1 MTRDPIRRCLHVEH
15 WPEADQTAWNQAT
28 SAGHVL
34 DDDLGRGAAW
44 RSVTREKVRKGYGR
58 WLSFLISIDGLDPGK
73 APADRIVLKN
83 VKPYVLLL
91 QDQVG
96 SWTVWTYVVSLYLT
110 AKAFEPERDWRWL
123 YRITARLKVMR
134 QASRN
139 KLPKLR
145 PPEQIAAWA
154 YERLDTLQA
163 GSDRR
168 PTTVLQYC
176 DALLIAVLI
185 NCPLRLRNLV
195 MIRIGQHL
203 KWTGDAYRLDFI
215 PDEVKTDRYLSLPL
229 PAILTP
235 YIDTWIDEWRAVLLK
250 DLDIDALWIGIRG
263 DPIFERGIYQRI
275 CRTTKAAFGIA
286 INPHLFR
293 DIAVTSVVD
302 LTPENVGIT
311 APLLGHINP
320 KTTEEHYMH
329 ANQIKSG
336 RRYRDS
342 VATLREQLTQEF
354 GGPGP
359 RRGGL

>member
-1 MTRDPIRRCLHVEH
+1 MTRDPLRRCLHVEH
-15 WPEADQTAWNQAT
+15 WPETDQNAWNRAN

-58 WLSFLISIDGLDPGK
+58 WLSFLISNDGIDPGK
-73 APADRIVLKN
+73 APADRIVLENIKL
-83 VKPYVLLL
+83 YVILL
-91 QDQVG
+91 QDQVE

-110 AKAFEPERDWRWL
+110 AKAFEPERDWGWL
-123 YRITARLKVMR
+123 YRITAKLKVAR
-134 QASRN
+134 QASRS

-145 PPEQIAAWA
+145 RPEQIAAWA
-154 YERLDTLQA
+154 YERLDILQA

-168 PTTVLQYC
+168 PTAALHYR

-235 YIDTWIDEWRAVLLK
+235 YLDTWINEWRPVLRK
-250 DLDIDALWIGIRG
+250 DQSIDALWIGIRG
-263 DPIFERGIYQRI
+263 GQVFERGIYQRI
-275 CRTTKAAFGIA
+275 CRTTDAAFGVA

-342 VATLREQLTQEF
+342 ITTLREQLAKALSN
-354 GGPGP
+354 PGP
-359 RRGGL
+359 RRGDL